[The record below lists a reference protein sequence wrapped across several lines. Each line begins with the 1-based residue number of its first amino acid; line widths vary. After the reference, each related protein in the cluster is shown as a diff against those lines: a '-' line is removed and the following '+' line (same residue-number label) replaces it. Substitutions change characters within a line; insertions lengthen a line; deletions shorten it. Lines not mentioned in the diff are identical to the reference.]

1 MPELVFSPGMPMQL
15 HISGMLNIFS
25 STQVVFLGLE
35 IVIPLVTGE
44 LLQFPKLVRS
54 FFSLMSY
61 MMEIYPEHV
70 ASLPGTACKHLAHLN
85 LLLHMQNT

>member
-1 MPELVFSPGMPMQL
+1 MIQSVCM
-15 HISGMLNIFS
+15 
-25 STQVVFLGLE
+25 QVVFLGLE

-54 FFSLMSY
+54 FFSLVSY

-70 ASLPGTACKHLAHLN
+70 ACLPGSALLILRVFGTVHLVALPFCEILKT
-85 LLLHMQNT
+85 LLRSLS